1 MENNEQIVR
10 IKTYLALIN
19 KDYQTIVQQ
28 NPDLIDFVILE
39 TIERLMFYLNCT
51 ALPEQL
57 ERISAEIING
67 SLKRILDNK
76 ANDGSEKGISSMSD
90 NGQSI
95 TFSSDVKKYFTTAT
109 DDEMFSGYV
118 GILNRYRRIKV
129 VC

>member
-28 NPDLIDFVILE
+28 SPDLIDFVILE

-51 ALPEQL
+51 SLPEQL

-67 SLKRILDNK
+67 SLKRILDNR

-95 TFSSDVKKYFTTAT
+95 TFSSDVKKYFTTST